1 MGSLTFFPLRSRT
14 SYPQGYV
21 IHVRG
26 GNLLERQCADTY
38 CSIVYHCTA
47 RTTSWNYTRS
57 PISSERKLLSRPVC
71 VEWMLIDYSW
81 NWPWEPFPFLS
92 RLIFSLYFASY
103 LIFLFSS
110 ESERRRR
117 KNKAPASHCRL
128 FLGAIQ
134 ALRSSIN
141 DCRGVSPVRILSV
154 ICVVAHFTSDRFTA
168 LFIISLFRDDFLLKS
183 LFPLEIEFSLVYSS
197 LRQPKMTN
205 LRVAH

>member
-14 SYPQGYV
+14 SYTQGYV

-47 RTTSWNYTRS
+47 RTTSWNYMRS

-103 LIFLFSS
+103 FILFFL
-110 ESERRRR
+110 RR
-117 KNKAPASHCRL
+117 ASGEGGKIR
-128 FLGAIQ
+128 
-134 ALRSSIN
+134 
-141 DCRGVSPVRILSV
+141 
-154 ICVVAHFTSDRFTA
+154 
-168 LFIISLFRDDFLLKS
+168 
-183 LFPLEIEFSLVYSS
+183 
-197 LRQPKMTN
+197 RQPVIAVCFLEPFRPYARRLTTVGEC
-205 LRVAH
+205 RPFEFYPSSA